1 MRDMQLIVL
10 SYSNITPVSS
20 VNLNS
25 TSRIQNNV
33 FNSCYGDTV
42 ILSLTVQDTD
52 PSDSIFL
59 EETATAILPGAAV
72 NVTGVNPLS
81 FSLV

>member
-10 SYSNITPVSS
+10 SCSNITPVSS

-59 EETATAILPGAAV
+59 EETATATLPGATV